1 MEQYKTIEPGI
12 WKPQNEGDS
21 ITGILV
27 SKEEDNPER
36 NMSAK
41 YMIDSNEGVTLVWG
55 SAVLDER
62 MAVVPIQSKVRIT
75 YNGKKELKK
84 GKMLTIFT

>member
-27 SKEEDNPER
+27 SKEEANPER

-75 YNGKKELKK
+75 YNGKKEP
-84 GKMLTIFT
+84 